1 MEAQKLIR
9 LSGMVLL
16 ALAVSIGTLAVIY
29 ILQNPQLMTN
39 IASIGWNGM
48 LVS

>member
-1 MEAQKLIR
+1 MEAQKIIR

-16 ALAVSIGTLAVIY
+16 ALAVSVGALAVIY
-29 ILQNPQLMTN
+29 NLQNPQAMANL
-39 IASIGWNGM
+39 ASIGWNGM